1 MDERAKMP
9 EERPLLSIIFP
20 NRGYFEF
27 AQETIR
33 NILEIEDSRFELI
46 INDNSSPQQFDYS
59 IFLSDKR
66 VSVYFEEEALSM
78 NKNWWN
84 GLSRA
89 HGEWVTFI
97 GADDGVVSKNFPEF
111 LNTLAATDSRVV
123 TTRQSVFSY
132 SLNGHPPMLQIPAN
146 KPNGDSRVISYP
158 FRSAAFFPQLRN
170 TVLPIPYN
178 SSVVKRELLADILTN
193 YSQIPGI
200 APDDY
205 LGQYVAQHCKQGL
218 FLDLL
223 VFIQGTSE
231 RSNGIQI
238 HQKVS
243 STNSS
248 EFESDSR
255 KTMGRLTKRF
265 GLDCIAAVA
274 LEHYFIVWEEMHRK
288 QNPLTLTFSTYWCFL
303 TCHDKR
309 HSHGSSPKYTAWFLT
324 TFVNISV
331 SIIRKSWLVRNFGL
345 KIPFRSTS
353 IELPPDSTVRSA
365 SRILSAY

>member
-1 MDERAKMP
+1 MEDKLETLK
-9 EERPLLSIIFP
+9 ERPLLSIIFP
-20 NRGYFEF
+20 NRGHFDY

-46 INDNSSPQQFDYS
+46 INDNSSPEKFDYS
-59 IFLSDKR
+59 PFLSDKR
-66 VSVYFEEEALSM
+66 VSLYVEENVLSM

-89 HGEWVTFI
+89 RGKWVTFI
-97 GADDGVVSKNFPEF
+97 GADDGVVSQNFPEF
-111 LNTLAATDSRVV
+111 LDNLEVTESEVV

-132 SLNGHPPMLQIPAN
+132 SLNQRPPQLQIPSN
-146 KPNGDSRVISYP
+146 RPKRDSKVISYP
-158 FRSAAFFPQLRN
+158 FRRAAFFPQLRN

-178 SSVVKRELLADILTN
+178 GSVVKLELLANVLTN
-193 YSQIPGI
+193 SFQIPGI

-205 LGQYVAQHCKQGL
+205 LGQYVAQYCKKGL

-238 HQKVS
+238 HQKIVS
-243 STNSS
+243 THST
-248 EFESDSR
+248 EFESDS
-255 KTMGRLTKRF
+255 KKSMGRLIKRF

-274 LEHYFIVWEEMHRK
+274 LEHYFIVWEELNRK
-288 QNPLTLTFSTYWCFL
+288 QNPLSLTFSTYWCSL
-303 TCHDKR
+303 TCHNKR
-309 HSHGSSPKYTAWFLT
+309 HSHGSSSKYTALFLT

-331 SIIRKSWLVRNFGL
+331 SIIRKSWLFRNFGF

-353 IELPPDSTVRSA
+353 IELLPDSTVRTA
-365 SRILSAY
+365 SSVLSTY